1 MGKETTSHIIKNY
14 GDIDTDVHGL
24 RLVDSLEQSLRR
36 LTPERVMEKATRGI
50 QSKLGKGKT
59 VVIGFGKASFGMF
72 LGLSKNLGDRAES
85 SSVIIPENLQIKDSV
100 SGLKV
105 LRAPH
110 PVPDERTIKASRSLM
125 EGIGKF
131 QEEDNVIVLIS
142 GGSSSLFELPA
153 RDIDI
158 DLIRYVTST
167 MMDRGSDIMDLNRM
181 RQVMSSVKGGKL
193 AARLW
198 PAKVLVYIIS
208 DVPGDDPSFIGSGPV
223 TFTQITEGEIDSIL
237 QKYDLDRDSR
247 TREIMDK
254 FDYSFPDKNKFRH
267 IRTKIVL
274 KNHDFVRVITA
285 SLRKGNQRVL
295 DLGSGLGGDVQTVA
309 NSLSDSMEKLSGLYE
324 RDTWFVGGGETTV
337 NVKGKGIGGRNQEL
351 AVRFAMEMRDKEME
365 YAFMSAGTDG
375 IDGSS
380 DAMGGIVCSSA
391 FEKLD
396 PDQVAE
402 YLKNNDTG
410 TLLKIKN
417 MAMISGATGNNVSDV
432 FAGFIGRKKR

>member
-85 SSVIIPENLQIKDSV
+85 SSVIIPENLQIKGSV

-193 AARLW
+193 AACLW

-309 NSLSDSMEKLSGLYE
+309 NSLSDSMEKLTGLYE

>member
-247 TREIMDK
+247 TRERMDK

-309 NSLSDSMEKLSGLYE
+309 NSLSDSMKKLSGLYE

>member
-1 MGKETTSHIIKNY
+1 MHIIKNY
-14 GDIDTDVHGL
+14 KDIDTDVHGF
-24 RLVDSLEQSLRR
+24 RLLDSLELSLNR
-36 LTPERVMEKATRGI
+36 LTPEKVMEKATRGI
-50 QSKLGKGKT
+50 QSEFGTGRTL
-59 VVIGFGKASFGMF
+59 VIGFGKASFGMF

-85 SSVIIPENLQIKDSV
+85 SSVIIPENLEIKGSIR
-100 SGLKV
+100 GLKV

-110 PVPDERTIKASRSLM
+110 PVPDERTIKASRSVI

-131 QEEDNVIVLIS
+131 QENDNVIVLIS

>member
-85 SSVIIPENLQIKDSV
+85 SSVIIPENLQIKGSV

>member
-1 MGKETTSHIIKNY
+1 MHIIKNY
-14 GDIDTDVHGL
+14 KDIDTDVHGF
-24 RLVDSLEQSLRR
+24 RLLDSLELSMNR
-36 LTPERVMEKATRGI
+36 LTPEKVMEKATRGI
-50 QSKLGKGKT
+50 QSKLGTGRT
-59 VVIGFGKASFGMF
+59 LVIGFGKASFGMF

-85 SSVIIPENLQIKDSV
+85 SSVIIPENLEIKGSIR
-100 SGLKV
+100 GLKV

-110 PVPDERTIKASRSLM
+110 PVPDERTIKASRSIM

-131 QEEDNVIVLIS
+131 QENDNVIVLIS
-142 GGSSSLFELPA
+142 GGSSSLFEIPA
-153 RDIDI
+153 GDIDI
-158 DLIRYVTST
+158 DSIRYVTST

-181 RQVMSSVKGGKL
+181 RKFMSSVKGGKL
-193 AARLW
+193 AASLW

-208 DVPGDDPSFIGSGPV
+208 DVPADDPSFIGSGPV
-223 TFTQITEGEIDSIL
+223 TFTQVTREEIDSIL
-237 QKYDLDRDSR
+237 QKYDLNRDSR
-247 TREIMDK
+247 IMEIRDK
-254 FDYSFPDKNKFRH
+254 FDYTFPVKNKFRH
-267 IRTKIVL
+267 TRTKIVL
-274 KNHDFVRVITA
+274 KNHDFVRVIA
-285 SLRKGNQRVL
+285 RSLQRGNQRVL

-309 NSLSDSMEKLSGLYE
+309 HDLSDSMERLSGLYK

-351 AVRFAMEMRDKEME
+351 AVRFAMEMRNRGME

-380 DAMGGIVCSSA
+380 DAMGGIVCNSA
-391 FEKLD
+391 FGKMD
-396 PDQVAE
+396 PDQVTA

-432 FAGFIGRKKR
+432 FAGFIGRKIR

>member
-24 RLVDSLEQSLRR
+24 RLVNSLEQSLRR

-110 PVPDERTIKASRSLM
+110 PVPDERTIKASRSIM

-131 QEEDNVIVLIS
+131 QENDNVIVLIS
-142 GGSSSLFELPA
+142 GGSSSLFEIPA